1 MGRSVNVSRSATDD
15 WEEAMVSGNGR
26 QGALCYGSPGRPR
39 ITLSH
44 ERLFLPAYPPL
55 DPPETARILPEL
67 RLLLSVGRY
76 RAAAERAQA
85 FAAAGEPGYATT
97 RPTDPFVGAGTLT
110 FVPRVDGPARDYRRE
125 VDFTTGVV
133 TQRWTTDAGEA
144 TVRVFVSRPADVVV
158 VDLAG
163 LPDGQW
169 RLGPIDGTPPLPVDL
184 AAEST
189 VDCLRLRASY
199 PDAPG
204 GWTVTV
210 RLVTAGGRV
219 TLLLARTEV
228 DGFPSPGPDLADLPA
243 DGEKLLAE
251 HAAVHGDLFG
261 RVRLDLHADA
271 TRRTADTED
280 LLARPT
286 AGTEHPNTAP
296 ATRRAASLGPS
307 SALAVDAATVERLF
321 DAGRYAIVSSCGE
334 LPPNLQGVWS
344 GTYQPA
350 WSGDYTL
357 DGNLPAA
364 VAGLLPTGT
373 PELMLPLFDLLDG
386 WRGDFRRNARRLYGA
401 SGILV
406 PAHASTHGLHNHF
419 GPVWCLTFWTAGAAW
434 LGRLYLDYYR
444 YTGDR
449 EFLAGRALPF
459 LREAAAFYRD
469 FLNHSARP
477 AAAVVF
483 TPSYSPE
490 NRPGS
495 SDSQAAVNATMDV
508 AAVADLLRG
517 LLATTEELGQAD
529 PDAPAWRALLA
540 QLPAHRVTAD
550 GELAEWIWPGLAEN
564 HAHRHAS
571 HLYPLWYELDPAF
584 AADPV
589 LRAAAARTIG
599 RRLAWWRS
607 TEADE
612 MAFGLVQLGLAAAQ
626 LGLAEPAYEA
636 LTRLARYWRP
646 SLVATHN
653 LDRIFNVDIC
663 GGLPALV
670 VAMLLRS
677 ARDSAGHSRLDL
689 LPALPAAWPSGE
701 LRGAAARGPVR
712 VERLAWSP
720 DRVEAV
726 LVPGYS
732 GDLTVGLP
740 DGVRQIS
747 VRHGRP
753 ITLTAKR

>member
-1 MGRSVNVSRSATDD
+1 
-15 WEEAMVSGNGR
+15 MVSGNGR
-26 QGALCYGSPGRPR
+26 QGALCYGWPGRPR

-44 ERLFLPAYPPL
+44 ERLFLPAHPPL
-55 DPPETARILPEL
+55 DPPQTARILPEL

-85 FAAAGEPGYATT
+85 FAAAGEPGYTTT
-97 RPTDPFVGAGTLT
+97 RPTNPFVGAGTLT
-110 FVPRVDGPARDYRRE
+110 FVPRVAGPARDYRRE
-125 VDFTTGVV
+125 VDLATGVV
-133 TQRWTTDAGEA
+133 TQRWATDAGEA
-144 TVRVFVSRPADVVV
+144 AVRVFVSRPADVVV
-158 VDLAG
+158 ADLAG

-169 RLGPIDGTPPLPVDL
+169 RLGAIDGTPPLPVDL
-184 AAEST
+184 TAEST
-189 VDCLRLRASY
+189 VDFLRLRASY
-199 PDAPG
+199 PAAPG

-228 DGFPSPGPDLADLPA
+228 DGFPSPGPDLADLPV
-243 DGEKLLAE
+243 DVGRLLAE
-251 HAAVHGDLFG
+251 HAAMHADLFD
-261 RVRLDLHADA
+261 RVRLDLHADPA
-271 TRRTADTED
+271 RRAADTED
-280 LLARPT
+280 LLAT
-286 AGTEHPNTAP
+286 AARADRTA
-296 ATRRAASLGPS
+296 RA
-307 SALAVDAATVERLF
+307 DAAVVERLF

-373 PELMLPLFDLLDG
+373 PELMLPLFDLIDG
-386 WRGDFRRNARRLYGA
+386 WRDDFRRNARRLYGA
-401 SGILV
+401 RGILV

-449 EFLAGRALPF
+449 EFLVGRALPF

-469 FLNHSARP
+469 FLNHGERP

-490 NRPGS
+490 NRPGN

-517 LLATTEELGQAD
+517 LLAMTEELGQAD

-540 QLPAHRVTAD
+540 RLPAYRVTAD

-584 AADPV
+584 AADPA
-589 LRAAAARTIG
+589 LRAAATRTIG
-599 RRLAWWRS
+599 RRLAWWHS

-626 LGLAEPAYEA
+626 LGLAEPAHEI

-653 LDRIFNVDIC
+653 LGRIFNVDIC

-677 ARDSAGHSRLDL
+677 AREHAGLSRVDL

-720 DRVEAV
+720 DHVEAV
-726 LVPGYS
+726 LVPGYD

-740 DGVRQIS
+740 DGVRQVS
-747 VRHGRP
+747 ARRGRP